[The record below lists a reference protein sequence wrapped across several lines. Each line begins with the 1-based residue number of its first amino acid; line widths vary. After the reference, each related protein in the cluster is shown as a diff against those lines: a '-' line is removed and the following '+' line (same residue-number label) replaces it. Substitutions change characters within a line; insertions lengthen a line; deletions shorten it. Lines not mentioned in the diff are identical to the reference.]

1 MARKKSKGQ
10 LNISFP
16 KFKDE
21 RIYKLFGL
29 FSIFIALYL
38 FISFTSYLFTWHID
52 QSNVL
57 EHSVSFLYEGEIGAA
72 NWLGRLGAIVSNM
85 FFYWGFGLPS
95 FIFVFVFGKL
105 GINTIRERPFN
116 ENVSMIWNGFILLL
130 FLSIF
135 FHFIFQSSSFPYGGA
150 FGKATT
156 TWLLKFIGT
165 IGLVALLMFTGF
177 TAFIWTNNPNFN
189 ELTFEKLLSNT
200 RFFFDDLFSGNFLGK
215 KKKRRSRVASK
226 RETSN
231 SGALLPRNSGALI
244 TKSSHFSADLELSA
258 SEAGSAAPVVA
269 DESSEVKKGQLAFD
283 LAKKKRE
290 KPQTL
295 RSGEAEMEIS
305 APTPFVPEE
314 DEPKSE
320 PATTLTSDYAETT
333 LEIQTDNKLHTEPYD
348 PTLDL
353 SHYEHPVTSLLEDYN
368 ADNFE
373 IDRQELEQN
382 KDQIIETLLNYKIEI
397 VKIKAT
403 IGPTVTLYEIVPA
416 PGVRI
421 SKIKNLEDDI
431 ALSLSAMG
439 IRIIAPIPGKGTI
452 GIEVANKKTQIVS
465 LKELL
470 QSDKY
475 KRAKMDL
482 PIALGK
488 TIQNEV
494 FVADLAKMPHLL
506 IAGATGQGKSV
517 GINVIL
523 MSLL

>member
-200 RFFFDDLFSGNFLGK
+200 RFFFDDLLSGNFLGK

-506 IAGATGQGKSV
+506 IAGATGQ
-517 GINVIL
+517 
-523 MSLL
+523 

>member
-200 RFFFDDLFSGNFLGK
+200 RFFFDDLFSGNFMVYAGELMVPLAPENL
-215 KKKRRSRVASK
+215 VA
-226 RETSN
+226 EGGQN
-231 SGALLPRNSGALI
+231 S
-244 TKSSHFSADLELSA
+244 
-258 SEAGSAAPVVA
+258 
-269 DESSEVKKGQLAFD
+269 
-283 LAKKKRE
+283 
-290 KPQTL
+290 
-295 RSGEAEMEIS
+295 
-305 APTPFVPEE
+305 
-314 DEPKSE
+314 
-320 PATTLTSDYAETT
+320 
-333 LEIQTDNKLHTEPYD
+333 
-348 PTLDL
+348 
-353 SHYEHPVTSLLEDYN
+353 
-368 ADNFE
+368 
-373 IDRQELEQN
+373 
-382 KDQIIETLLNYKIEI
+382 
-397 VKIKAT
+397 
-403 IGPTVTLYEIVPA
+403 
-416 PGVRI
+416 
-421 SKIKNLEDDI
+421 
-431 ALSLSAMG
+431 
-439 IRIIAPIPGKGTI
+439 
-452 GIEVANKKTQIVS
+452 VS
-465 LKELL
+465 LTWDSSWQASMAFGRMVRL
-470 QSDKY
+470 
-475 KRAKMDL
+475 
-482 PIALGK
+482 
-488 TIQNEV
+488 
-494 FVADLAKMPHLL
+494 
-506 IAGATGQGKSV
+506 
-517 GINVIL
+517 
-523 MSLL
+523 